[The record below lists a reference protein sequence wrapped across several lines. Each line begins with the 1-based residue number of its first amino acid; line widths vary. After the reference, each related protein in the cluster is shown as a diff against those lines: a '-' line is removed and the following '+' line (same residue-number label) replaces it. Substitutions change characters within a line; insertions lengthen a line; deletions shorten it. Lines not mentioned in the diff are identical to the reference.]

1 MITALAL
8 ALHYLSIAFT
18 EGFPLSKIDII
29 TVSFE
34 TMVTESINLSLLYDA
49 ISKMSFID
57 FINRLLRQTLLFSS
71 KVPL

>member
-1 MITALAL
+1 M
-8 ALHYLSIAFT
+8 AFT

-57 FINRLLRQTLLFSS
+57 FINRLLRQTVLFSS
-71 KVPL
+71 KLPL